1 MYNTKGYQNLNIENI
16 LKKITEYDIFKYYIK
31 GFEKPGRKFCSEI
44 RVDKNPS
51 CSIKVMTS
59 GKAFYRDWATGE
71 TYDCFKY
78 IQRKYSLTYYES
90 LKVIS
95 NDFNL
100 KLHSGNVEITKT
112 QGMVGMHFKKQPTYS
127 DTRIR
132 IVSIPFTPIGKT
144 YWDSYG
150 ITEEVLTRYNV
161 KQISHY
167 YINTSLIT
175 IPRKEIAFSYA
186 FGNYKYKILRP
197 SGDQWKWISN
207 ANSLIIQGMAQLSDY
222 GDTLFITKSLKDVM
236 VLSSLEFDAIA
247 PQSENTVIPLEI
259 ITHLKGCWSRIIIY
273 YDNDGPGITAAQ
285 SHCKLYK
292 VGYIHNALEGPK
304 DPSDYFVRYGR
315 EDLKQMIIKLI
326 EKHG

>member
-1 MYNTKGYQNLNIENI
+1 MYNTKGYQRLDVDNI

-31 GFEKPGRKFCSEI
+31 GFEKPKRKFCSEI

-59 GKAFYRDWATGE
+59 GKALYRDWATGD

-78 IQRKYSLTYYES
+78 IQQKYGLTYYES

-100 KLHSGNVEITKT
+100 NLHSESIEVIKT
-112 QGMVGMHFKKQPTYS
+112 QGIIGIHFKEQPICS
-127 DTRIR
+127 DTEIR
-132 IVSIPFTPIGKT
+132 IVSIPFTPMGKA
-144 YWDSYG
+144 YWRSYG
-150 ITEEVLTRYNV
+150 VTEDILNRYNV
-161 KQISHY
+161 KQVSHY
-167 YINTSLIT
+167 YINRTLIT
-175 IPRKEIAFSYA
+175 IPRREMAFSYA

-197 SGDQWKWISN
+197 AGGEWKWVSN
-207 ANSLIIQGMAQLSDY
+207 ARPDIIQGMAQLSDY

-247 PQSENTVIPLEI
+247 PQSENTIIPLEI
-259 ITHLKGCWSRIIIY
+259 ITQLKGCWNRIIIY

-285 SHCKLYK
+285 SHCELYK
-292 VGYIHNALEGPK
+292 VGYIYNALEGPK
-304 DPSDYFVRYGR
+304 DPSDYFARYGG
-315 EDLKQMIIKLI
+315 EDLKYMVIKLI
-326 EKHG
+326 EEYG